1 MVQDMS
7 PLHFTDSSFKKD
19 VLDSDLPVVVDF
31 WAPWCG
37 PCKMLAPILD
47 ELAKEYDRKVRIG
60 KINIDENPKTATHYG
75 VMSIPTVM
83 FFKNGKISGQI
94 VGAVSKQEFKK
105 KIEANL

>member
-1 MVQDMS
+1 MS
-7 PLHFTDSSFKKD
+7 SLHFTDSSFKKD

-47 ELAKEYDRKVRIG
+47 ELAKEYDGKVKVG